1 MPPAALYPEHMRSQ
15 FPAGTFAEIANV
27 ARENETRAAFVR
39 RAVRRLIEVE
49 RKVVLAAM
57 VGEKVGRKSG

>member
-1 MPPAALYPEHMRSQ
+1 MPPAALYPEHMHSQ
-15 FPAGTFAEIANV
+15 FPAGTFAEIASV

-57 VGEKVGRKSG
+57 VGERVGRKSG